1 MNKLDDIFNTIDE
14 KTYKNIKEIS
24 YLTGL
29 TLFNL
34 ELYTMNSIPQIFS
47 VLLGI
52 SSSLLI

>member
-1 MNKLDDIFNTIDE
+1 MNKLDEFYNTIDE

-24 YLTGL
+24 YLTGI

-52 SSSLLI
+52 S